1 MDALNERQKALA
13 RTATSYGFDV
23 SIGDEDPKM
32 LVIDTP
38 DSTLS
43 KRQIVAYQ
51 AGVTLVGMK
60 VAIIDPSV
68 GLLWI
73 TQRDAYSLITNETL

>member
-1 MDALNERQKALA
+1 MNELNARQEKLA

-23 SIGDEDPKM
+23 SVGDEDPTI

-51 AGVTLVGMK
+51 SGVTRAGMK
-60 VAIIDPSV
+60 VAFIDPSI

-73 TQRDAYSLITNETL
+73 TQSDAYSLITNETL